1 MSKEVWASSVS
12 AEMTKGMTDNEIEI
26 LIADLD
32 DAVMLVCQD
41 YGIGAN

>member
-1 MSKEVWASSVS
+1 MKKDVWTSAVS
-12 AEMTKGMTDNEIEI
+12 AEMAKGLTDNEIEI

-41 YGIGAN
+41 YGIEG